1 MAELITLEGIA
12 QEKGKKVI
20 GYKFPDNLDDLKFPF
35 KLLFHPNY
43 ATSLNEQI
51 QKDNK
56 ITTKQLLNI
65 LPTDVIFVK
74 RNGNKL
80 ITKEG
85 YILSSFDKKSTLIS
99 PEKVSLDTISNT
111 NNIIEKSPTSNT
123 ISNIKS
129 NNTLEQDVNNSILG
143 KTARKIQ
150 IGFSVVSWGVFGILA
165 YKFWNKSTTWK
176 VMLSVI
182 GAYNIYNTYKIFSK
196 PALKVSGGSNL
207 NTGTGTGT
215 TTTPLNSNLTKA
227 QKIGLI
233 VTTLSDPEQKEM
245 DVFNKN
251 FISTL
256 SDTELNIWI
265 KLSKALR
272 DDEIKK
278 FNELEETPSNKDKFF
293 KLFQSKYGLSQKQ
306 VEEQMKK
313 FGEALMKGFEKGM
326 TQATE
331 QVLEQGLKGSSN
343 TSAFSNFESSLD
355 LDI

>member
-1 MAELITLEGIA
+1 MEEAEFT
-12 QEKGKKVI
+12 
-20 GYKFPDNLDDLKFPF
+20 
-35 KLLFHPNY
+35 
-43 ATSLNEQI
+43 
-51 QKDNK
+51 
-56 ITTKQLLNI
+56 
-65 LPTDVIFVK
+65 
-74 RNGNKL
+74 
-80 ITKEG
+80 
-85 YILSSFDKKSTLIS
+85 
-99 PEKVSLDTISNT
+99 EKVSLDTISNT

-143 KTARKIQ
+143 KTARKIR
-150 IGFSVVSWGVFGILA
+150 IGFSVVGWGVFGIVA
-165 YKFWNKSTTWK
+165 YKFWNKSMTWK
-176 VMLSVI
+176 VMLSVL
-182 GAYNIYNTYKIFSK
+182 GAYNLYNTYKIFSK
-196 PALKVSGGSNL
+196 PALKVSGGSNS
-207 NTGTGTGT
+207 NTGTGT

-293 KLFQSKYGLSQKQ
+293 KLFQSEYGLSQKQ
-306 VEEQMKK
+306 VEEQTK
-313 FGEALMKGFEKGM
+313 
-326 TQATE
+326 
-331 QVLEQGLKGSSN
+331 
-343 TSAFSNFESSLD
+343 
-355 LDI
+355 